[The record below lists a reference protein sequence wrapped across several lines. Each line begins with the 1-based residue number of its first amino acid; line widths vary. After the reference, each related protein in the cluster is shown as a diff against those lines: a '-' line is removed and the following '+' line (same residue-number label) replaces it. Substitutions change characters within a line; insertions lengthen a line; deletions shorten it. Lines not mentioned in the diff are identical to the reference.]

1 MITVILS
8 LLFFDYFFFFI
19 WDFESKD
26 FFHSYA
32 MINLQAYQSLLF
44 WWNEYQKAV
53 DPQECLLSIS
63 QLQQHLHRRYSCCSV
78 NISEVVT
85 ALWFLSALPIT
96 SLTQQAMDRQLCH
109 FSIKL
114 TAFAPELPQQQ
125 GLRDKQMKSQSDNGV
140 LKMGITGAEDVM
152 ASLMLLLSIAQIL
165 LSLWTID
172 LTHWKGSFAVP
183 IVQRKGKALSTGIFK
198 AQEKHK
204 AKR

>member
-1 MITVILS
+1 
-8 LLFFDYFFFFI
+8 
-19 WDFESKD
+19 
-26 FFHSYA
+26 
-32 MINLQAYQSLLF
+32 
-44 WWNEYQKAV
+44 
-53 DPQECLLSIS
+53 
-63 QLQQHLHRRYSCCSV
+63 
-78 NISEVVT
+78 
-85 ALWFLSALPIT
+85 
-96 SLTQQAMDRQLCH
+96 MDRQFCD

-114 TAFAPELPQQQ
+114 TAFTSELPQQQ

-140 LKMGITGAEDVM
+140 FKMGITGAEDVM

-183 IVQRKGKALSTGIFK
+183 IVQRKGKALSTDIVK